1 MFKIT
6 PIQDKTRQKEICDA
20 IGAEFRE
27 NFFAY
32 IMYDCDTL
40 ALMGMSQFEIG
51 DTGYIS
57 DIREPEG
64 QNDYE
69 AMFILARQTMNFI
82 DSCGAHIC
90 YADKDTADAR
100 LLHAIGFRECDRRLI
115 CDMTDM
121 FSGSCSH
128 H

>member
-6 PIQDKTRQKEICDA
+6 PIQDKSRQKEICEMV
-20 IGAEFRE
+20 GATFRE

-40 ALMGMSQFEIG
+40 ELMGMSQFEIS
-51 DTGYIS
+51 DNGYIS
-57 DIREPEG
+57 DIRETPG
-64 QNDYE
+64 LSDFE

-82 DSCGAHIC
+82 DSCGAHVC
-90 YADKDTADAR
+90 YTDKDSADSR
-100 LLHAIGFRECDRRLI
+100 LLHAVGFRDDDERLV

-121 FSGSCSH
+121 FSGKCANH
-128 H
+128 

>member
-6 PIQDKTRQKEICDA
+6 PIQDKSRQKEICEA
-20 IGAEFRE
+20 VGATFRE

-40 ALMGMSQFEIG
+40 ELMGMSQFEIS
-51 DTGYIS
+51 DNGYIS
-57 DIREPEG
+57 DIRETPG
-64 QNDYE
+64 LSDYE

-82 DSCGAHIC
+82 DSCGAHVC
-90 YADKDTADAR
+90 YADRDSADSR
-100 LLHAIGFRECDRRLI
+100 LLHAVGFRDDGERLV

-121 FSGSCSH
+121 FSGKCANH
-128 H
+128 

>member
-6 PIQDKTRQKEICDA
+6 PIQDKTRQKVICEA
-20 IGAEFRE
+20 VGAEFRE

-51 DTGYIS
+51 DAGYIS

-64 QNDYE
+64 HDDYE

-90 YADKDTADAR
+90 YADKNAADSR
-100 LLHAIGFRECDRRLI
+100 LLHAAGFRDSGDRLV

-121 FSGSCSH
+121 FSGKCGNH
-128 H
+128 